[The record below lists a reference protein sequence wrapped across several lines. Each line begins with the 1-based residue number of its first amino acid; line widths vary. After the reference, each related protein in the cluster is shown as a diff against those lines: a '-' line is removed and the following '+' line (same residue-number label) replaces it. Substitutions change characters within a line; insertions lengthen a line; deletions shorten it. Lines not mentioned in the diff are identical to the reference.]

1 MHAAKKK
8 IQNELSASLQ
18 RLESDPETPRPKTPR
33 EIEDYFDVV
42 GPKILQD
49 VVTAEKRALEVAR
62 QEKALMAQL
71 KAKMSAEDRIAA
83 AQAPTKQKKS
93 ALLRQLGLSR

>member
-1 MHAAKKK
+1 MKKK
-8 IQNELSASLQ
+8 IQSQLSASLQ

-49 VVTAEKRALEVAR
+49 VVAAEKRALEVAR
-62 QEKALMAQL
+62 QEKALVAQL
-71 KAKMSAEDRIAA
+71 KAKKSGEDRSAA
-83 AQAPTKQKKS
+83 AQSPAKQKKS
-93 ALLRQLGLSR
+93 ALFRKLGLSR